1 MVGIG
6 VGDDLVVDL
15 EMVVGKRGV
24 GVKGSGLALAIAL
37 TILDGTG
44 TTLGFSD
51 SVASE
56 ATDVA
61 ILTGTLATTADF
73 TDSGGTITT
82 VSTILTG
89 GTVATT
95 AVSIFGSELP
105 SQATRKMSVVVG
117 RSSNKNLYRTS
128 LFFT

>member
-44 TTLGFSD
+44 TTVGFSN

-61 ILTGTLATTADF
+61 ILTGTVDTTADF
-73 TDSGGTITT
+73 TDSGVAITT

-89 GTVATT
+89 TVATT
-95 AVSIFGSELP
+95 VVSILGSELP
-105 SQATRKMSVVVG
+105 SQATRKMSVVVS

>member
-44 TTLGFSD
+44 TTVGFSN

-61 ILTGTLATTADF
+61 TLTGTVDTTADF
-73 TDSGGTITT
+73 TDSGVAITT

-89 GTVATT
+89 TVATT
-95 AVSIFGSELP
+95 VVSILGSELP
-105 SQATRKMSVVVG
+105 SQATRKMSVVVS

>member
-44 TTLGFSD
+44 TTVGFSD

-56 ATDVA
+56 STDVA
-61 ILTGTLATTADF
+61 ILTGTVATTLDF
-73 TDSGGTITT
+73 TDSGVAITT

-89 GTVATT
+89 KVATT
-95 AVSIFGSELP
+95 VVSILGSELS
-105 SQATRKMSVVVG
+105 SQATRKMSVVVS

>member
-44 TTLGFSD
+44 TTVGFSD

-61 ILTGTLATTADF
+61 ILTGTVATTLDF
-73 TDSGGTITT
+73 TDSGVAITT

-89 GTVATT
+89 KVATT
-95 AVSIFGSELP
+95 VVSILGSELS
-105 SQATRKMSVVVG
+105 SQATRKMSVVVS
-117 RSSNKNLYRTS
+117 RSSNKKNNYK
-128 LFFT
+128 

>member
-44 TTLGFSD
+44 TTVGFSN

-61 ILTGTLATTADF
+61 ILTGTLP
-73 TDSGGTITT
+73 TT
-82 VSTILTG
+82 V
-89 GTVATT
+89 
-95 AVSIFGSELP
+95 VSILGSELS
-105 SQATRKMSVVVG
+105 SQDTRKMSVVVS

>member
-6 VGDDLVVDL
+6 GGDDLVVDL

-44 TTLGFSD
+44 TTVGFSN

-61 ILTGTLATTADF
+61 ILTGTLATTLDF
-73 TDSGGTITT
+73 TDSGVAITT

-89 GTVATT
+89 TVATT
-95 AVSIFGSELP
+95 VVSILGSELP
-105 SQATRKMSVVVG
+105 SQATRKMSVVVS

>member
-1 MVGIG
+1 VVGIG
-6 VGDDLVVDL
+6 VRDDLVVDL

-37 TILDGTG
+37 TILDGTV
-44 TTLGFSD
+44 TTVGFSD

-61 ILTGTLATTADF
+61 ILTGTLATTLDF
-73 TDSGGTITT
+73 TDSGVAITT

-89 GTVATT
+89 RVATT
-95 AVSIFGSELP
+95 VVSILGSELS
-105 SQATRKMSVVVG
+105 SQATRKMSVVVS

>member
-44 TTLGFSD
+44 TTVGFSD

-61 ILTGTLATTADF
+61 ILTGTVATTLDF
-73 TDSGGTITT
+73 TDSGVAITT

-89 GTVATT
+89 KVATT
-95 AVSIFGSELP
+95 VVSILGSELS
-105 SQATRKMSVVVG
+105 SQATRKMSVVVS
-117 RSSNKNLYRTS
+117 RSSNKNL
-128 LFFT
+128 

>member
-44 TTLGFSD
+44 TTVGFSD

-61 ILTGTLATTADF
+61 ILTGTVATTLDF
-73 TDSGGTITT
+73 TDSGVAITT

-89 GTVATT
+89 KVATT
-95 AVSIFGSELP
+95 VVSILGSELS
-105 SQATRKMSVVVG
+105 SQATRKMSVVVS